1 MEAGDATAVLTRARH
16 GDSDA
21 FQTLV
26 ERHGRAAFLVAFRLT
41 GNRQDAEEVVQ
52 ESFLKA
58 YRRLAHFEA
67 RANFGTWLHRIVV
80 NCAMDLLRARRS
92 RSRFVEAAEEVTARV
107 PAPDPWPERLAQ
119 GAEMTR
125 SLEASLA
132 GLTPLERVAF
142 TQRHSEGKSIEE
154 IGRALG
160 LGRSAVKHAVFRAV
174 KKLRVALRPHRSQG
188 EHA

>member
-1 MEAGDATAVLTRARH
+1 MEAGDATAVLARARH

-41 GNRQDAEEVVQ
+41 GNHQDAEEVVQ
-52 ESFLKA
+52 DSFLKA
-58 YRRLAHFEA
+58 YRRLEHFEA

-80 NCAMDLLRARRS
+80 NSAMDLLRARRS
-92 RSRFVEAAEEVTARV
+92 RQRFVDDAADAQTVQV
-107 PAPDPWPERLAQ
+107 PAPGPWPERLAQ
-119 GAEMTR
+119 GAEIVR

-132 GLTPLERVAF
+132 LLTPLERVAF
-142 TQRHSEGKSIEE
+142 TERHGEGRSIDE
-154 IGRALG
+154 IGRTLG

-174 KKLRVALRPHRSQG
+174 KKLRVALQPHRSTR
-188 EHA
+188 

>member
-1 MEAGDATAVLTRARH
+1 MEAGDAMAVLTRARH

-26 ERHGRAAFLVAFRLT
+26 KRHGRAAFVVAFRLT
-41 GNRQDAEEVVQ
+41 GNQHDAEEVVQ

-58 YRRLAHFEA
+58 YRRLERFEA

-80 NCAMDLLRARRS
+80 NCAMDVLRARRS
-92 RSRFVEAAEEVTARV
+92 RSRFVDPADELTERV

-119 GAEMTR
+119 GAEMIRT
-125 SLEASLA
+125 LEASL
-132 GLTPLERVAF
+132 GSLTPLERVAF
-142 TQRHSEGKSIEE
+142 TQRHSEGRSIDE
-154 IGRALG
+154 IGQALG

-174 KKLRVALRPHRSQG
+174 KKLRVALRPHRSVG
-188 EHA
+188 EQA